1 MEQYYGIPVEIPTE
15 EEGALKL
22 REVVA
27 ASSLAK
33 PLWKEKKESEW
44 IKYPILNQY
53 ETNQCTWYTLVKLL
67 GINYYKDEGTFLFFS
82 PSYGYEQ
89 RSGWPAYG
97 DSVTSIRNTAK
108 KGVTLEAL
116 YPSKVKP
123 NDDVKL
129 TAKPHA
135 IKVAEVF
142 KIDDMLDLSAGD
154 IDQIASTIQA
164 TGKGVMVWFWADSK
178 EWKQKKVELKNET
191 ISIYN
196 APIRHSVTAVDFFLI
211 NGKKCLLIE
220 DSWGIETGVEGRR
233 IITEDFFNERNY
245 YAGYVTRFTFSEAPV
260 VQKPTTSV
268 KFGDENINVNILQKY
283 LQAKGYFP
291 SNHSTTNYYGNITAQ
306 AVLRW
311 QLDNQVDSPESLNE
325 LKGRHFGPK
334 SLAKV

>member
-1 MEQYYGIPVEIPTE
+1 MEQYYGIPVEVPTE

-22 REVVA
+22 KEVVA
-27 ASSLAK
+27 ASSFVQPK
-33 PLWKEKKESEW
+33 WKEKKESEW
-44 IKYPILNQY
+44 TKYPILNQY
-53 ETNQCTWYTLVKLL
+53 ETNQCTWYTMAKLL
-67 GINYYKDEGTFLFFS
+67 GINYFKDEGTFLFFS

-89 RSGWPAYG
+89 RANWPGYG

-116 YPSKVKP
+116 YPSKTKP

-135 IKVAEVF
+135 VKVAEVF
-142 KIDDMLDLSAGD
+142 KIDDLIDLEVGD

-178 EWKQKKVELKNET
+178 EWKQKTVEIKNGT
-191 ISIYN
+191 IKLHT
-196 APIRHSVTAVDFFLI
+196 APVRHSVTAVDFFLI

-220 DSWGIETGVEGRR
+220 DSWGNETGMSGRR
-233 IITEDFFNERNY
+233 IITEDFFNKRNY
-245 YAGYVTRFTFSEAPV
+245 YAGYVTRFTFTEAPV
-260 VQKPTTSV
+260 IQKPTATV

-283 LQAKGYFP
+283 LQSKGYFP
-291 SNHSTTNYYGNITAQ
+291 SNHGTTNHYGNITAQ

-311 QLDNQVDSPESLNE
+311 QIDNNVDSIDSLKE
-325 LKGRHFGPK
+325 LGGKHFGQK
-334 SLAKV
+334 SLSKV